1 MDVVE
6 GEIVTQPAVPRS
18 RENTRARLLA
28 AASEVFAEL
37 GLEGASVEAI
47 CERAGFTRGAFYSN
61 FASKEELLLGLMQQ
75 VADQKLEQVTE
86 RVRELGEDTSVER
99 DVAELVTSV
108 LDVGTDVP
116 SGVVLMSEIRTNAMR
131 DERLAEAYLAWEAAM
146 AERVAQIIGD
156 IAGAYRLRLR
166 IPAIEFARLI
176 LDVWDATCAF
186 AVISG
191 LAPSAAKDL
200 LTQRTATLAAAV
212 TDSE

>member
-1 MDVVE
+1 M
-6 GEIVTQPAVPRS
+6 TQPAVPRS

-61 FASKEELLLGLMQQ
+61 FGSKEELLLGLMQQ
-75 VADQKLEQVTE
+75 VADQKLERVTE
-86 RVRELGEDTSVER
+86 RVRELGEDTSVR
-99 DVAELVTSV
+99 RSVAELVTRI
-108 LDVGTDVP
+108 LDVGNDEP

-131 DERLAEAYLAWEAAM
+131 DARLAQAYLGWEAAM
-146 AERVAQIIGD
+146 VERVAEIIAD
-156 IAGAYRLRLR
+156 VAEVYRLRLR
-166 IPAIEFARLI
+166 ISALDFARLI

-186 AVISG
+186 AVIAG
-191 LAPSAAKDL
+191 LAPAAAKEL
-200 LTQRTATLAAAV
+200 LTERTATLAAAV

>member
-1 MDVVE
+1 M
-6 GEIVTQPAVPRS
+6 TQPAVPRS

-75 VADQKLEQVTE
+75 VADQKLERVTE
-86 RVRELGEDTSVER
+86 RVRELGEDASVHR
-99 DVAELVTSV
+99 TVAELVTSI
-108 LDVGTDVP
+108 LDVGTDGP
-116 SGVVLMSEIRTNAMR
+116 TGVVLMSEIRTNAMR
-131 DERLAEAYLAWEAAM
+131 DKRLAEAYLAWEAAM
-146 AERVAQIIGD
+146 AERVAD
-156 IAGAYRLRLR
+156 IVADVAGAYRLRLR
-166 IPAIEFARLI
+166 IPAIEFARLV
-176 LDVWDATCAF
+176 LDIWDATCAF

-191 LAPSAAKDL
+191 LAPLAIKSL